1 VHSRLFSQLE
11 TYFAEPTDSLD
22 EGARACVDELLELL
36 EAGHVRAAE
45 KRDGRWV
52 ANTTVKRGILLGF
65 RLGQTKTFAQGGFPA
80 RDKDT
85 FLPYP
90 DLRLD
95 ERNIRVVPG
104 GTSVRRG
111 AHLGE
116 GVIMMPPSYVNVGAY
131 VGANSMIDSHA
142 LVGSCAQIGQ
152 RVHVSAAAQIGGVLE
167 PVGLSPVV
175 VEDDVLVGGNCG
187 IYEGV
192 CVGAGAVI
200 AAGAV
205 ITASTP
211 VYDLVREQVYRST
224 EDQVL
229 QIPEGAV
236 VIPGSRPAKGS
247 FASSHGLQMNALI
260 IIKYRDERT
269 DLRTALEDFLR

>member
-1 VHSRLFSQLE
+1 MHSRLFSQLE
-11 TYFAEPTDSLD
+11 AYFAQPADALD
-22 EGARACVDELLELL
+22 AGARTCVDELLERL
-36 EAGHVRAAE
+36 ESGEVRAAE
-45 KRDGRWV
+45 KKDGRWV
-52 ANTTVKRGILLGF
+52 ANAAVKRGILLGF
-65 RLGQTKTFAQGGFPA
+65 RLGKNQPFAQGGFPA

-90 DLRLD
+90 DLHLE

-111 AHLGE
+111 AHLGP

-152 RVHVSAAAQIGGVLE
+152 RVHISAAAQIGGVLE
-167 PVGLSPVV
+167 PVGQSPVV
-175 VEDDVLVGGNCG
+175 IEDDVLVGGNCG
-187 IYEGV
+187 VYEGV

-211 VYDLVREQVYRST
+211 VYDLVREEVYRST
-224 EDQVL
+224 ENEAL
-229 QIPEGAV
+229 KIPEGAV
-236 VIPGSRPAKGS
+236 VIPGSRPAKGT
-247 FASSHGLQMNALI
+247 FATTHGLHMNALI

-269 DLRTALEDFLR
+269 DLRTALEDYLR